1 MIRGILVR
9 VRALLHRTRAEAEL
23 DEELRYH
30 LERDVERLVAR
41 GMSAEEARRV
51 ARREFGNVELHKEDV
66 RDVWR
71 PPHLAAAWRDLRFAL
86 RGFRRAPAFA
96 ATVVLTIALALG
108 LNTTAFTIFD
118 AYVLR
123 PIAVRDPFS
132 LFELRWLDRAGHPH
146 AFTWDEAEAVRALP
160 VASAGFAYQRIQA
173 RVDGRPLFGAAASGD
188 ALGVLGATMAL
199 GRPLL
204 PDDATPPAG
213 APVIVLSHDA
223 WRGRFGGDSSIVG
236 RTVLVRGVPL
246 TVVGVLARGFG
257 GISSVPPDFWVPLPV
272 ASRLTGA
279 PDPFGPKG
287 ETSLRV
293 VLRLRPGRDA
303 EAARAAAAPVL
314 ARLTREHP
322 DSLRALGAEVT
333 PLASA
338 LPRDA
343 ETFAMFAPI
352 LAAFG
357 LVLLIACANV
367 TNMMLA
373 RAIARQREIG
383 IRLTLGAGR
392 GRLVAQLLTESVL
405 LAVPAAALGFV
416 LSRWSV
422 DAGVRL
428 MFATM
433 PQAFVPYVRVV
444 PLSPDPRVFAFLLA
458 AAVGS
463 ALLFGLAPAL
473 QATRASVV
481 QASRGNFDQE
491 LRPGR
496 MRSVLVGAQITV
508 CALLLIVTGVLLRGA
523 ERARHLE
530 TGMQT
535 AHGVQLVLADR
546 SRAASL
552 ERLRRDR
559 DVLAVAGAVSS
570 PLDGSFPLLPMRA
583 LGERALVQTAYNFV
597 SGSYF
602 PVLGVPIVRGR
613 AFTEA
618 EERAGSA
625 VAIVSASTAHRL
637 WPGRDAIGQRLQL
650 GVEPPAGGGL
660 ARVRTAEVVGVAGDA
675 VSGWLG
681 TGRAR
686 PVAYFPTSVDAPGT
700 NVVARVAGDAV
711 RARDRLD
718 RELSAAEPG
727 AVEEIHTLDDYLAVQ
742 RYPFHAFSM
751 VSAAVGA
758 IALAL
763 TVLGIYGVLA
773 YTVAQR
779 TREIGIRV
787 ALGAAVADVV
797 GAVLGQSM
805 RLAAVGLAAGAV
817 LALGA
822 SRLFASVLVIV
833 NTFDPLGYLGG
844 AAVVLLACVLAGYA
858 PSRRAARVDPLVA
871 LRAE

>member
-1 MIRGILVR
+1 MLPRSV
-9 VRALLHRTRAEAEL
+9 
-23 DEELRYH
+23 
-30 LERDVERLVAR
+30 
-41 GMSAEEARRV
+41 
-51 ARREFGNVELHKEDV
+51 V
-66 RDVWR
+66 RDVR
-71 PPHLAAAWRDLRFAL
+71 YAL
-86 RGFRRAPAFA
+86 RGFRRAPAFV

-132 LFELRWLDRAGHPH
+132 LFELRWLDRAGHAH
-146 AFTWDEAEAVRALP
+146 GFTWDEAEALRALP
-160 VASAGFAYQRIQA
+160 VASAGFAYERVAA

-188 ALGVLGATMAL
+188 ALGVLGATVAL

-236 RTVLVRGVPL
+236 RTLLVRGVPL
-246 TVVGVLARGFG
+246 TVVGVLAKGFG
-257 GISSVPPDFWVPLPV
+257 GISSVPPDFWVPLPI

-279 PDPFGPKG
+279 PDSFGPKG
-287 ETSLRV
+287 EPSLRV

-303 EAARAAAAPVL
+303 EAARAAAAPIL
-314 ARLTREHP
+314 ARLTHDHP
-322 DSLRALGAEVT
+322 DSLRALGAELT

-367 TNMMLA
+367 TDMMLA
-373 RAIARQREIG
+373 RAISRQREIG

-392 GRLVAQLLTESVL
+392 GRLVAQLLTESAL

-496 MRSVLVGAQITV
+496 LRSALVGAQITV
-508 CALLLIVTGVLLRGA
+508 SALLLIVTGVLLSPAPSAPAVSRNGDA
-523 ERARHLE
+523 DRPRRAARARRP
-530 TGMQT
+530 
-535 AHGVQLVLADR
+535 LARARR
-546 SRAASL
+546 SSGS
-552 ERLRRDR
+552 RDR

-570 PLDGSFPLLPMRA
+570 PLDGSFPRCRCA
-583 LGERALVQTAYNFV
+583 RSASGRSCTAYNFV

-618 EERAGSA
+618 EERAGAA
-625 VAIVSASTAHRL
+625 VAIVSASTARRL
-637 WPGRDAIGQRLQL
+637 WPRRDAIGQRLQL
-650 GVEPPAGGGL
+650 GVEPPADGRL

-681 TGRAR
+681 TGRSR
-686 PVAYFPTSVDAPGT
+686 PVTYFPTGVDAPGA
-700 NVVARVAGDAV
+700 NVLARVAGDAV
-711 RARDRLD
+711 RTRDRLD

-727 AVEEIHTLDDYLAVQ
+727 AVEELHTLDDYLAVQ

-805 RLAAVGLAAGAV
+805 RLAAVGIGAGAV